1 MFLSFISFTD
11 KSLTSFVDCIDNF
24 FLCSRGQIEIIYL
37 PLQEVRAVETKAP
50 LPGSHDIGS

>member
-24 FLCSRGQIEIIYL
+24 FLCCRGQIEIIYL
-37 PLQEVRAVETKAP
+37 PLQRVKPTETKAP
-50 LPGSHDIGS
+50 LPCGHDIGS